1 VIGTYRSGSFD
12 AGASEIVAYDAKT
25 YRAFAVNADDGTV
38 DVLDIS
44 DPTSPTKV
52 ASLAAPG
59 ANSVAV
65 ERGLVAVAQEAETTT
80 DLGTVSFFDAS
91 DLSLINEVTAGS
103 LPDMVT
109 FIPNGT
115 RALVANEGEPEG
127 YCPGQVDLRGSVSIT
142 IATWP
147 VSGYYMPDGIDATR
161 SRGTDYL
168 VTANEGDARE
178 YDCFEEEARVK
189 ELDLDPAAFPRAVP
203 CRQRRERL
211 CGHSQR
217 RQGARA

>member
-1 VIGTYRSGSFD
+1 MPSPSRRLPLLAAAGLCSLVLAPVTHGLPATTTVSPHPKERGLSLSVLGTYRSGSFD

-59 ANSVAV
+59 ANNVAV

-91 DLSLINEVTAGS
+91 T
-103 LPDMVT
+103 
-109 FIPNGT
+109 
-115 RALVANEGEPEG
+115 
-127 YCPGQVDLRGSVSIT
+127 
-142 IATWP
+142 
-147 VSGYYMPDGIDATR
+147 
-161 SRGTDYL
+161 
-168 VTANEGDARE
+168 
-178 YDCFEEEARVK
+178 
-189 ELDLDPAAFPRAVP
+189 
-203 CRQRRERL
+203 
-211 CGHSQR
+211 
-217 RQGARA
+217 